1 MSTEKYV
8 LRTRILKILLHIF
21 LLILVAIILFPVCWL
36 VLNSLKT
43 NQEMFL
49 NSLAFPKKWM
59 FENYITAWNKGLMS
73 YFVNSIIVGA
83 LSIGIILALSSM
95 MAYGLTRFNLPGSG
109 FLFILVLGG
118 MALSE
123 QVALVPLYKILQAIK
138 LYNTRAALVLPYVA
152 FRIPFTMFLMRSYF
166 ISIPKEL
173 EEAAIVDGCKS
184 WQRFTKIILPISKP
198 VLASCAIVNLN
209 HVWNE
214 FLFANVFLENKKLMT
229 IPLGLMTF
237 QGDLKSDYVVMLSGI
252 LICSLPMVILFL
264 CMSRQFVRGLTSGAV
279 KG

>member
-1 MSTEKYV
+1 MTDKYV
-8 LRTRILKILLHIF
+8 VKNTVLKILLHVF
-21 LLILVAIILFPVCWL
+21 LLFLVAVILLPVCWL

-49 NSLAFPKKWM
+49 NSLALPKKWM
-59 FENYITAWNKGLMS
+59 FVNYATAWGKGLLF
-73 YFVNSIIVGA
+73 YFKNSIVVSTI
-83 LSIGIILALSSM
+83 SIICILILSSM
-95 MAYGLTRFNLPGSG
+95 LAYGLTRFNLPGQG
-109 FLFILVLGG
+109 FMFILVLGG

-123 QVALVPLYKILQAIK
+123 QVALVPLYKILQAVK

-173 EEAAIVDGCKS
+173 EEAAIVDGCNS
-184 WQRFTKIILPISKP
+184 LQRFIKIILPISKP

-237 QGDLKSDYVVMLSGI
+237 QGDLKSDYVVMLAGI
-252 LICSLPMVILFL
+252 LISSLPMVLLFL
-264 CMSRQFVRGLTSGAV
+264 CMSKQFVRGLTSGAV